1 METAEH
7 ELEERRERMASLEKA
22 LDDTRVAHEQ
32 REREL
37 GVQVKDYRYS
47 EVLWADLSIVLVFL
61 YLRICM
67 CTVYACLFSLQQL

>member
-22 LDDTRVAHEQ
+22 LDDTWVAHDQ

-37 GVQVKDYRYS
+37 GVPVKDYRYS
-47 EVLWADLSIVLVFL
+47 EVLQVALSIVRLCL
-61 YLRICM
+61 YLRICIRM
-67 CTVYACLFSLQQL
+67 CI

>member
-47 EVLWADLSIVLVFL
+47 QVLHAD
-61 YLRICM
+61 
-67 CTVYACLFSLQQL
+67 